1 MARSKPL
8 LGLATGAFVVLSLA
22 ACQQLLGLDKL
33 KNCDDGECA
42 DASSQPDAADGST
55 PDARPDAD
63 AGDGSDI
70 PDTSIPFP
78 DGSTPSDWVN
88 FRMPATTGGL
98 VDAASFPDGAPVR
111 SLLVYDPLP
120 SDTQTFVTVP
130 DAGPATVQ
138 GTFDTVSKRIWIAFK
153 TKRETS
159 KFDEA
164 RAECAAVGARLPSRI
179 ELVSLLEPSKPGDG
193 GLVRQ
198 EAFGG
203 TQPSKLAFWTST
215 VTREGDGGFSFW
227 IMDFETGTTSRQAA
241 TGGAERGVLCVK

>member
-8 LGLATGAFVVLSLA
+8 LGLATGAFVLLSLA

-33 KNCDDGECA
+33 KNCDDGDPCT
-42 DASSQPDAADGST
+42 DASTT
-55 PDARPDAD
+55 PDASDGSLPDGSPDASD
-63 AGDGSDI
+63 DGEA

-98 VDAASFPDGAPVR
+98 VDAASFPDGSPVR

-130 DAGPATVQ
+130 DAGSPLVT
-138 GTFDTVSKRIWIAFK
+138 GTFETVSRRVWIAFNSE
-153 TKRETS
+153 RAPSSFE
-159 KFDEA
+159 DA
-164 RAECAAVGARLPSRI
+164 RAECAAVGARVPTRI
-179 ELVSLLEPSKPGDG
+179 ELVSLLDPSSPADG
-193 GLVRQ
+193 GHVRR

-203 TQPSKLAFWTST
+203 KPVSNLAFWSST
-215 VTREGDGGFSFW
+215 ASRETDGGFSLW
-227 IMDFETGTTSRQAA
+227 IMDFATGTTFRQAA
-241 TGGAERGVLCVK
+241 SGGAKRGVLCVK

>member
-8 LGLATGAFVVLSLA
+8 FGLATGAFVLLSLA

-33 KNCDDGECA
+33 KNCDDGDPCT
-42 DASSQPDAADGST
+42 DASTIPDASDGSLPDGA
-55 PDARPDAD
+55 PDASD
-63 AGDGSDI
+63 DGEA

-98 VDAASFPDGAPVR
+98 VDAASFPDGSPVR

-130 DAGPATVQ
+130 DAGPGNVR
-138 GTFDTVSKRIWIAFK
+138 GTFDTVSKRIWIAFVGK
-153 TKRETS
+153 PEFS
-159 KFDEA
+159 NFEEA
-164 RAECAAVGARLPSRI
+164 RTECTTAGARLPTRI
-179 ELVSLLEPSKPGDG
+179 ELVSLLDPSKAGDAG
-193 GLVRQ
+193 FVKN

-203 TQPSKLAFWTST
+203 TQPNKLAFWTST
-215 VTREGDGGFSFW
+215 VTRENDGGFSFW
-227 IMDFETGTTSRQAA
+227 IMDFGTGTTSRQAA
-241 TGGAERGVLCVK
+241 TGGAARGVLCVK